1 MNIPHATRLFLVAS
15 VAAWLTAG
23 LAMAQGGSPAPAPA
37 APAPA
42 DTTPPPGAGV
52 PPPRYDKATEA
63 TLKGPIQEVKVVD
76 TPSGIRGTH
85 LMLKDGKQ
93 MIEVFTGP
101 TVFLEHQNF
110 PLAKG
115 DAVEVIGSRVTVN
128 GTSALLARQIRKGD
142 TILLLRDE
150 NGRPVW
156 AAKKE

>member
-1 MNIPHATRLFLVAS
+1 MHILHATRLVLIAS

-23 LAMAQGGSPAPAPA
+23 LVSAQGGAPAPAPPA
-37 APAPA
+37 SAPA

-52 PPPRYDKATEA
+52 PPPRYDKATET
-63 TLKGPIQEVKVVD
+63 TLKGPIQEVKVVT

-93 MIEVFTGP
+93 VIEVFTGP
-101 TVFLEHQNF
+101 TVFLEAQKF

-115 DAVEVIGSRVTVN
+115 DAVEVTGSRVTVN
-128 GTSALLARQIRKGD
+128 GTSALLARQVRKGD
-142 TILLLRDE
+142 TVLILRDE